1 MSLRTIKPNIYFLGS
16 QDWDRKLFDELIT
29 LPQGTSYNSYFIL
42 GNSKNALIDTV
53 DPSKSHELI
62 SKLKKIDAKADYI
75 IVNHA
80 EQDHSGSLPEILEL
94 YPDAK
99 IVTNEK
105 CKELL
110 KNLLFIPEEKFFI
123 VTDGETLSLG
133 DKTLQFLIT
142 PWVHWPET
150 MTTYLREDKIL
161 FSCDLFGSHL
171 AGSQLFI
178 ENEKSIYSPLKR
190 YYAEIMMPFRKMIV
204 GNINKISALD
214 IDIIAPSHGPLHKN
228 VEYIIGLYK
237 EWVSDKTKPEVILP
251 YVSMHGSTRAMVDY
265 LIEYLM
271 NRNMVV
277 KPFNLTNTDIGDIAE
292 SLVDASTLIIATPTV
307 LTGPHPL
314 AVYIAYLTNILKPK
328 IKYLSVIGSYG
339 WGGRTVEQ
347 LKNMVSNLNVEIIEP
362 VLVKGQS
369 KDEDLEKIQKLAD
382 KIILLNQSINMVS
395 K

>member
-16 QDWDRKLFDELIT
+16 QDWDRRLFDELIAT
-29 LPQGTSYNSYFIL
+29 PQGTSYNSYFIS

-62 SKLKKIDAKADYI
+62 TKLKDIDAKIDYI

-80 EQDHSGSLPEILEL
+80 EQDHSGTLPEIIEL
-94 YPDAK
+94 YPDAL

-110 KNLLFIPEEKFFI
+110 KNLLFIPEEKFFT
-123 VTDGETLSLG
+123 VTDGENLSLG
-133 DKTLQFLIT
+133 DKTLQFMIT

-150 MTTYLREDKIL
+150 MVTYLREDKIL
-161 FSCDLFGSHL
+161 FSCDFFGSHL
-171 AGSQLFI
+171 AGSQLFV
-178 ENEKSIYSPLKR
+178 EDEETIYSPLKR
-190 YYAEIMMPFRKMIV
+190 YYAEIMMPFRKVIV
-204 GNINKISALD
+204 GNISKISSLD
-214 IDIIAPSHGPLHKN
+214 IEIIAPSHGPLHKN

-237 EWVSDKTKPEVILP
+237 EWVSDKTKPAVIIP
-251 YVSMHGSTRAMVDY
+251 YVSMHGSTRLMVDY
-265 LIEYLM
+265 LVEYLM

-277 KPFNLTNTDIGDIAE
+277 KPFNLTNSDIGDIAE

-328 IKYLSVIGSYG
+328 IRFLSVIGSYG

-347 LKNMVSNLNVEIIEP
+347 LKSMVSNLNVEVMDP
-362 VLVKGQS
+362 VLVRGQP
-369 KDEDLEKIQKLAD
+369 KDEDFEKIKKLANE
-382 KIILLNQSINMVS
+382 IILKNGTI
-395 K
+395 

>member
-80 EQDHSGSLPEILEL
+80 EQDHSGTLPEILEL
-94 YPDAK
+94 YPDAQ
-99 IVTNEK
+99 IVTNKK

-110 KNLLFIPEEKFFI
+110 KKLLFIPEEKFFI

-150 MTTYLREDKIL
+150 MVTYLREDKIL
-161 FSCDLFGSHL
+161 FSCDFFGSHL

-178 ENEKSIYSPLKR
+178 EDEKSIYSPLKR
-190 YYAEIMMPFRKMIV
+190 YYAEIMMPFRKVIV

-328 IKYLSVIGSYG
+328 IKYLSV
-339 WGGRTVEQ
+339 
-347 LKNMVSNLNVEIIEP
+347 
-362 VLVKGQS
+362 
-369 KDEDLEKIQKLAD
+369 
-382 KIILLNQSINMVS
+382 
-395 K
+395 

>member
-16 QDWDRKLFDELIT
+16 QDWDRRLFDELIAT
-29 LPQGTSYNSYFIL
+29 PQGTSYNSYFIS

-62 SKLKKIDAKADYI
+62 SKLKDIDAKVDYI

-80 EQDHSGSLPEILEL
+80 EQDHSGTLPEIIEL
-94 YPDAK
+94 YPDAL

-110 KNLLFIPEEKFFI
+110 KNLLFISDEKFFT
-123 VTDGETLSLG
+123 VTDGENLSLG
-133 DKTLQFLIT
+133 DKTLQFMIT

-150 MTTYLREDKIL
+150 MVTYLREDKIL
-161 FSCDLFGSHL
+161 FSCDFFGSHL

-178 ENEKSIYSPLKR
+178 EDEETIYSPLKR
-190 YYAEIMMPFRKMIV
+190 YYAEIMMPFRKVIV
-204 GNINKISALD
+204 GNINKISSLD
-214 IDIIAPSHGPLHKN
+214 IEIIAPSHGPLHKN

-237 EWVSDKTKPEVILP
+237 EWVSDKTKPSVIIT
-251 YVSMHGSTRAMVDY
+251 YVSMHGSTRLMVDY
-265 LIEYLM
+265 LVEYLM

-277 KPFNLTNTDIGDIAE
+277 KPFNLANSDIGDIAE

-314 AVYIAYLTNILKPK
+314 AVYIAYLANILKPK
-328 IKYLSVIGSYG
+328 IRFLSVIGSYG

-347 LKNMVSNLNVEIIEP
+347 LKSMVSSLNVEVMDP
-362 VLVKGQS
+362 VLVRGQP
-369 KDEDLEKIQKLAD
+369 KDEDFEKIKKLANE
-382 KIILLNQSINMVS
+382 IILKNGTI
-395 K
+395 

>member
-16 QDWDRKLFDELIT
+16 QDWDRRLFDELIAT
-29 LPQGTSYNSYFIL
+29 PQGTSYNSYFIS

-62 SKLKKIDAKADYI
+62 SKLKDIDAKVDYI

-80 EQDHSGSLPEILEL
+80 EQDHSGTLPEIIEL
-94 YPDAK
+94 YPDAL

-110 KNLLFIPEEKFFI
+110 KNLLFISDEKFFT
-123 VTDGETLSLG
+123 VTDGENLSLG
-133 DKTLQFLIT
+133 DKTLQFMIT

-150 MTTYLREDKIL
+150 MVTYLREDKIL
-161 FSCDLFGSHL
+161 FSCDFFGSHL
-171 AGSQLFI
+171 AGSQLFV
-178 ENEKSIYSPLKR
+178 EDEETIYSPLKR
-190 YYAEIMMPFRKMIV
+190 YYAEIMMPFRKVIV
-204 GNINKISALD
+204 GNINKISSLD
-214 IDIIAPSHGPLHKN
+214 IEIIAPSHGPLHKN

-237 EWVSDKTKPEVILP
+237 EWVSDKTKPSVIIT
-251 YVSMHGSTRAMVDY
+251 YVSMHGSTRLMVDY
-265 LIEYLM
+265 LVEYLM

-277 KPFNLTNTDIGDIAE
+277 KPFNLANSDIGDIAE

-314 AVYIAYLTNILKPK
+314 AVYIAYLANILKPK
-328 IKYLSVIGSYG
+328 IRFLSVIGSYG

-347 LKNMVSNLNVEIIEP
+347 LKSMVSNLNVEVMDP
-362 VLVKGQS
+362 VLVRGQP
-369 KDEDLEKIQKLAD
+369 KDEDFEKIKKLANE
-382 KIILLNQSINMVS
+382 IILKNGTI
-395 K
+395 